1 MSTSPSPE
9 DRAQKDKELK
19 AREAEEQARLPY
31 KWTQQIGDLDLT
43 IPVAG
48 NIKGRDIEVV
58 LTKTKL
64 KAALKG
70 QEPFIDVNPPLAL
83 QTLVFS
89 YKNHSVLQRSFLLIC
104 SRLFLFTG
112 RTHEI
117 HSPGRINLDTGNGA
131 IGQGNQYP
139 SGQDQQNGVVGC
151 GRQQCALQDRYLE
164 DHAREQ

>member
-70 QEPFIDVNPPLAL
+70 QEPIIDVNPPPWPLKPS
-83 QTLVFS
+83 FS
-89 YKNHSVLQRSFLLIC
+89 PTKITPFC
-104 SRLFLFTG
+104 S
-112 RTHEI
+112 EA
-117 HSPGRINLDTGNGA
+117 S
-131 IGQGNQYP
+131 
-139 SGQDQQNGVVGC
+139 C
-151 GRQQCALQDRYLE
+151 
-164 DHAREQ
+164 